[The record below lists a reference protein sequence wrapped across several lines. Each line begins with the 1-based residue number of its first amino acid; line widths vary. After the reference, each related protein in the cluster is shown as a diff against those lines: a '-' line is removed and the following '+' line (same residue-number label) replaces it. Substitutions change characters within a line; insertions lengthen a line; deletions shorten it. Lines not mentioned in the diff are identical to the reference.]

1 MPTSAKLRAGGFLSF
16 PTEGTA
22 PPHTTDVGETRL
34 HVCVMILGVHSL
46 QVGYAINKLLWSSYC
61 VPGSEAGMG
70 SVWPEPDPAKL
81 WVHQGSR
88 HIYAAE
94 QWMGEAPSAEN
105 QMAQRR
111 KPPLPPGEI
120 KAGFLE
126 EVTLE
131 LCFKG

>member
-1 MPTSAKLRAGGFLSF
+1 MQSTNSYGAATVCQGPDGG
-16 PTEGTA
+16 
-22 PPHTTDVGETRL
+22 R
-34 HVCVMILGVHSL
+34 
-46 QVGYAINKLLWSSYC
+46 
-61 VPGSEAGMG
+61 G
-70 SVWPEPDPAKL
+70 SVWPESDPAEL

-105 QMAQRR
+105 QVAQRK
-111 KPPLPPGEI
+111 KPPLPPEEI

-131 LCFKG
+131 LSFKGYVKKELAQLPSRSRQNGVETPTQAYPQLYMRAPAWAH